1 MNITER
7 RKKAQGGF
15 TLIELIAVIIILGIL
30 AAVITPKYFS
40 MSDKATDA
48 AYNGALAE
56 GVARFNL
63 AFAKY
68 TVENSDAP
76 DALSD
81 LGTAEYLGADLTAV
95 QAGDYQFAYSQTGEN
110 VTVTLED
117 SDGNALNF
125 SDGAGATK
133 TFAWPD

>member
-68 TVENSDAP
+68 TVENSAAP
-76 DALSD
+76 ANLAA
-81 LGTAEYLGADLTAV
+81 LGTADYLGATLTAV
-95 QAGDYQFAYSQTGEN
+95 PAGDYQFSYAQSGTDI
-110 VTVTLED
+110 TVTLQD
-117 SDGNALNF
+117 SGGTGLNF
-125 SDGAGATK
+125 SDGSAAEK
-133 TFAWPD
+133 TFEWPE